1 MTYDGLGGEPD
12 ILLACQSEPPGRPGD
27 LPRLPPGAVQHEHSA
42 LSPLKLKISSSLSS
56 SCSTARTHGYQ
67 SSQAENIIIIII
79 IIIKLKVADYW
90 KLWKS

>member
-12 ILLACQSEPPGRPGD
+12 ILLACQSKPPGRPGD
-27 LPRLPPGAVQHEHSA
+27 LPRLPPGAVQHEHAA

-56 SCSTARTHGYQ
+56 LSCTARG
-67 SSQAENIIIIII
+67 SQAAQAKNIIIIIII

-90 KLWKS
+90 KIWKS